1 MKYPHTNRFGS
12 HAEMMRQCYRARI
25 IVAEMEK
32 PIALVPSNILWKV
45 KENDHCGRS
54 RDGNFR
60 FDFKLQTSEVQR
72 TEKLTSN
79 PLVLQSPTHHQISDR
94 SRLYVKQS
102 FSQGQKKGCN
112 DRRYT

>member
-1 MKYPHTNRFGS
+1 MIT
-12 HAEMMRQCYRARI
+12 
-25 IVAEMEK
+25 VAEVEMET
-32 PIALVPSNILWKV
+32 S
-45 KENDHCGRS
+45 DS
-54 RDGNFR
+54 
-60 FDFKLQTSEVQR
+60 SEVQR